1 MTRILAGGAAWVAAA
16 AMLLFLVVPLAVLVL
31 GTSPGQL
38 WRGLAD
44 PAAWAALR
52 LSLFTTTASLGV
64 VLLLGTPLAW
74 RLARSTSRAAALAER
89 AVQLPV
95 VVPPAVG
102 GLALLLAFG
111 QAGLGTPLPFTTA
124 AVVLAEVFVGAPF
137 FLQSAIAAFRRLDEE
152 HLRVAR
158 SLGAS
163 PARAFFRVALPLC
176 RNGLA
181 GGAAMC
187 WSRALGEFG
196 ATLMFAGSLRGR
208 TQTLPLAIYAALESD
223 VGAARAMAVVLV
235 AAAFALLFVLRAAGR
250 P

>member
-1 MTRILAGGAAWVAAA
+1 MRILAGGAVWAAA
-16 AMLLFLVVPLAVLVL
+16 AVMLLFLATPLAVLVL
-31 GTSPGQL
+31 GTTPGQL

-44 PAAWAALR
+44 PMAWPALR
-52 LSLFTTTASLGV
+52 LSLITTTSSLGV

-74 RLARSTSRAAALAER
+74 RLARSTSRAAAVVER

-111 QAGLGTPLPFTTA
+111 QAGLGLPLPFTTA

-137 FLQSAIAAFRRLDEE
+137 YLQSAIAAFRGLDEE

-163 PARAFFRVALPLC
+163 PARAFFQVALPLS
-176 RNGLA
+176 RQGLA
-181 GGAAMC
+181 SGAAMC

-223 VGAARAMAVVLV
+223 TDAARAMAVVLV
-235 AAAFALLFVLRAAGR
+235 AAAFALLLVLRAARR